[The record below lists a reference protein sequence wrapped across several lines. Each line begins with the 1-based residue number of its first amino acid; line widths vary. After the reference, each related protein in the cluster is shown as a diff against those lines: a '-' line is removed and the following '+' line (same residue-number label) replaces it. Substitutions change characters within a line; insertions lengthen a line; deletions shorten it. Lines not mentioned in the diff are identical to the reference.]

1 MQYLE
6 FEFHELHRNLKMVCK
21 LYISC
26 STHILY
32 ITRMPISYSGCPWSI
47 SQVYIIIFI
56 FVGLQRSIGQPKFD
70 FYTFQKIVIKKMD
83 HKKKSLDHGH
93 LIIDH
98 FYLLISLEG
107 MASFIQQIVSKIVEF
122 WDVHLHN
129 E

>member
-1 MQYLE
+1 
-6 FEFHELHRNLKMVCK
+6 
-21 LYISC
+21 
-26 STHILY
+26 
-32 ITRMPISYSGCPWSI
+32 MPISYSGSPRSI

-56 FVGLQRSIGQPKFD
+56 FVGLQRSIGQPKFA
-70 FYTFQKIVIKKMD
+70 FQKIVIKKTD
-83 HKKKSLDHGH
+83 HKKKSLDLGL

-107 MASFIQQIVSKIVEF
+107 MASFIQQVISKIVEF

>member
-1 MQYLE
+1 
-6 FEFHELHRNLKMVCK
+6 
-21 LYISC
+21 
-26 STHILY
+26 
-32 ITRMPISYSGCPWSI
+32 MPISYSGSPRSV

-56 FVGLQRSIGQPKFD
+56 FVGLQRSIGQLKFD

-83 HKKKSLDHGH
+83 HKKKSLDLGL

-107 MASFIQQIVSKIVEF
+107 MASFIQQVISKIVEF

>member
-32 ITRMPISYSGCPWSI
+32 ITRMPISYSARLRSI

-56 FVGLQRSIGQPKFD
+56 FVGLQRSIGQPKCD
-70 FYTFQKIVIKKMD
+70 FYTFQKIVIKKTD
-83 HKKKSLDHGH
+83 HQKKSLD
-93 LIIDH
+93 LNYVIIDH

-107 MASFIQQIVSKIVEF
+107 MASYIQGVISYLVQF